1 MSTFTKIAI
10 TSSVFSEHMYMLCPL
25 LEAKFHKLFRSNKT
39 ILIRQLEKLKIYI
52 Y

>member
-25 LEAKFHKLFRSNKT
+25 LEPNFHKLFRSNLK
-39 ILIRQLEKLKIYI
+39 ILVRQIEKLKIYL